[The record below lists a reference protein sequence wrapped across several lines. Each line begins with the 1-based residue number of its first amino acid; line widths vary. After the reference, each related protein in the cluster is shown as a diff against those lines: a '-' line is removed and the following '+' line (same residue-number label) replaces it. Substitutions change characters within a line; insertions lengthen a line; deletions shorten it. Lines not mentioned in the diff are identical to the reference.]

1 MPLRL
6 KRNMCRSD
14 AVYDNL
20 VACSRGAH
28 EITQWGK
35 LTFEC
40 LVRLHLDKFGKLDN
54 LEGEL
59 VNACRACYKVWR
71 EGSTG
76 SRSPVLLL
84 NKAVD
89 MMRARGAP
97 APVQTH
103 SSFVAIQTI
112 ADQLLTVQLKV
123 MAGKPLV
130 HAVKQFIAAKA
141 SIPVDDADRLVQ
153 KPTRDAAW
161 AKVEPRLATAA
172 VDLGNGMDLLH
183 LLQLFDSAYIPKAGS
198 GDDDDDD
205 DDDDDGGGGGG
216 VAGAGAPAAATA
228 ATAPLQGAASKAL
241 YGQLCRSMEL
251 RHHLLSH
258 ADQSLLTAKQK
269 PVTLVPRTS
278 FVTHHVHLTGGDVK
292 PLTNGLVFNEE
303 LAELFKP
310 DAPSVKAVLDK
321 FAACKL
327 AGISVDP
334 VTVHL
339 RFEELVHR
347 PAPTPPTATTPA
359 ATPASGA
366 APAAIACLNGSVDFR
381 HVKPRTAAQRALTN
395 RHVIR
400 DPVRFNNGEAGLY
413 SVDAAVGFNTQQFER
428 DGGRVTAVDNGIDR
442 VMSTYDNQG
451 RRRYLDKRDY
461 YGAWTQPRRSR
472 PFDINAGPTVRATA
486 AWTRAFLDGKRVQH
500 GVIPAVVAEAEA
512 RLAGAS
518 RRVATLGEFLE
529 HVDVFGAVSKRVHVC
544 RRAWRDNDSEGW
556 GSGAGQGR
564 AGSSRRH
571 VVDVSVPRVPCQ
583 VVPTLNGLYGSKARL
598 TAAAIAADRKRS
610 AMDTIVQTLAPQHSD
625 IIVMGSGFLGCR
637 ATKGSTGGTPVV
649 KVRRRGGVV
658 PLRSLCTRG
667 VTAGRS
673 SCCPV
678 CVRDALTGAGAAPGG
693 SSPRRPRQR
702 AHDEP
707 EVPDVSVHR
716 PRCARPTGGQQSQ
729 SDRHLSAVSHDGQP
743 RRRRE
748 REHLHRV
755 PTHCGVWLQAAVP

>member
-40 LVRLHLDKFGKLDN
+40 LVRLHLDKFGKLDK
-54 LEGEL
+54 LEGQL
-59 VNACRACYKVWR
+59 VNACSACYKVWWA
-71 EGSTG
+71 GSRG

-84 NKAVD
+84 NEAVD

-161 AKVEPRLATAA
+161 AKVLPRLVTAA
-172 VDLGNGMDLLH
+172 VDLGNGMGLLR

-228 ATAPLQGAASKAL
+228 ATAPVQGAASKAL

-292 PLTNGLVFNEE
+292 PLTSGLVVSEE

-310 DAPSVKAVLDK
+310 DAPSVKRMLDK

-359 ATPASGA
+359 ATPSSGA

-400 DPVRFNNGEAGLY
+400 DPARFNNGEAGLY
-413 SVDAAVGFNTQQFER
+413 SVDAVAGFNTQQFER
-428 DGGRVTAVDNGIDR
+428 EGGRVTAVDNGIDR

-544 RRAWRDNDSEGW
+544 RREWSRAGGVEQSR
-556 GSGAGQGR
+556 AGQGR
-564 AGSSRRH
+564 PGDTWSMCRYR
-571 VVDVSVPRVPCQ
+571 VSPARSYQRSTSC
-583 VVPTLNGLYGSKARL
+583 TAARL
-598 TAAAIAADRKRS
+598 A
-610 AMDTIVQTLAPQHSD
+610 
-625 IIVMGSGFLGCR
+625 
-637 ATKGSTGGTPVV
+637 
-649 KVRRRGGVV
+649 
-658 PLRSLCTRG
+658 
-667 VTAGRS
+667 
-673 SCCPV
+673 
-678 CVRDALTGAGAAPGG
+678 
-693 SSPRRPRQR
+693 
-702 AHDEP
+702 
-707 EVPDVSVHR
+707 
-716 PRCARPTGGQQSQ
+716 
-729 SDRHLSAVSHDGQP
+729 
-743 RRRRE
+743 
-748 REHLHRV
+748 
-755 PTHCGVWLQAAVP
+755 